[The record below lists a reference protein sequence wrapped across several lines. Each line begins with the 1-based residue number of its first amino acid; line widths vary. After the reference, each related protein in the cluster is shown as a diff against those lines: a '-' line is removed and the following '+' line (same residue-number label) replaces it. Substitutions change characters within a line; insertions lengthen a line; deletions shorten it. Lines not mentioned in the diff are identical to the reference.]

1 MMPSEPDNKMDELL
15 RAYARK
21 RLEDSGGPPELH
33 PATRR
38 LLQAEVARLRPRP
51 DASRPRRYTWLLAH
65 WPRVAISVGLFAV
78 LGLVVWNILPDRENS
93 PSQMTLALE
102 KRSLDAAVPRLEPV
116 AAPAVRLEYRASQN
130 RGLSEQETG
139 KGEPAPEP
147 AADRNSQNLARR
159 KSIADADRI
168 LEPRGAERTLKVAD
182 SFDVGKIDATAV
194 NDEFSRARPGFGGA
208 AASGGLALAKDAAPS
223 TEQTSKLAKNAPAGT
238 ALAAQSKGLLQKPAV
253 LLARQ
258 DAPSPVLGETI
269 APAATPP
276 PAPQA
281 PSLASRTTRV
291 VAPPSPSAASAARP
305 LGSFAEPP
313 PGATGHYRF
322 QRQSGWEDL
331 AAGKKKIASTAPL
344 SIFEV
349 EQSGDVV
356 RVIDF
361 DGSVYSGRLLV
372 PGNDTRARLGASDL
386 TDKRLQAETQ
396 ERRVPVNG
404 ESDPRAFA
412 STLNGRVGTNLSFRV
427 TGTNRTTGQRVSFE
441 GALTDNVG
449 TADASGLFAK
459 PPTTA
464 PAPAASPAQ
473 PAVRPLSGGPAGV
486 TATSGTAATAASAP
500 DSRRLL
506 GRLRLGGS
514 NEVIIQAVPVA
525 R

>member
-1 MMPSEPDNKMDELL
+1 MPSEPDNKMDELL

-21 RLEDSGGPPELH
+21 RLEDAGGPPELH

-38 LLQAEVARLRPRP
+38 LLQAEAARLRPRP
-51 DASRPRRYTWLLAH
+51 DASQPKRWTWLLAH

-78 LGLVVWNILPDRENS
+78 LGLVVWNILPGRENS
-93 PSQMTLALE
+93 PSEMTLALE
-102 KRSLDAAVPRLEPV
+102 KRSLDAAVPRFEPV
-116 AAPAVRLEYRASQN
+116 AVPAVRLEYRASQN

-208 AASGGLALAKDAAPS
+208 AASGGLALAKDTAPS

-238 ALAAQSKGLLQKPAV
+238 ALAAQSQGLLQKPAV
-253 LLARQ
+253 LLALQ

-281 PSLASRTTRV
+281 PSPASRTRM
-291 VAPPSPSAASAARP
+291 VAAAPSPSAAAAARP

-322 QRQSGWEDL
+322 QSQSGWEDL

-344 SIFEV
+344 STFEV

-412 STLNGRVGTNLSFRV
+412 LSLNARARTNLSFRV
-427 TGTNRTTGQRVSFE
+427 AGTNRTSGHRIIFE
-441 GALTDNVG
+441 GALTANAG
-449 TADASGLFAK
+449 TAGSRDLATDRLPA
-459 PPTTA
+459 A
-464 PAPAASPAQ
+464 PAPASSPARSG
-473 PAVRPLSGGPAGV
+473 VRPAASVSGG
-486 TATSGTAATAASAP
+486 AATTPGKVQESP
-500 DSRRLL
+500 QLV
-506 GRLRLGGS
+506 GRLRIGAS
-514 NEVIIQAVPVA
+514 DEVIIRAVPVA
-525 R
+525 K